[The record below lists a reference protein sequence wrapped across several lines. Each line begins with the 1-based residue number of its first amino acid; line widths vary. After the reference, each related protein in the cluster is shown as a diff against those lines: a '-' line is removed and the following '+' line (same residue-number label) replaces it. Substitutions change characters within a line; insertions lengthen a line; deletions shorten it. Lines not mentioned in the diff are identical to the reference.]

1 LQLNLDASLLVD
13 QVVDYSC
20 ATNGAGQYC
29 AIAQLENITD
39 VCALHVLM
47 KAVTSKYGLA
57 LMMHACPIINV

>member
-1 LQLNLDASLLVD
+1 MQLNLDVTLLVD

-20 ATNGAGQYC
+20 ATNEAGQYC

-47 KAVTSKYGLA
+47 KAVTT
-57 LMMHACPIINV
+57 MD